1 MNEPVI
7 VGQNLPV
14 LSDVEVKESVD
25 KIGAYVN
32 ALSASKKAVT
42 DQSVIDE
49 IDEQI
54 RKYSALLIRYRMEL
68 GRRTAAIERTDK
80 YGANQYSANQY
91 SRSQGSGTPN
101 KMEQLA
107 ELGIASQRASENERL
122 SANAEE
128 VEKYLARAEEEGRAP
143 TISGAL
149 RATKDTQPK
158 NLFEQELKKAK
169 ERHDEFVQS
178 DDQIISVTAIMQDR
192 QDMKLIEYDLMQD
205 IYKALSSVTALNI
218 TRSHDE
224 ILEVARNMSEERLN
238 ETIHRIQNAGRVIS
252 QILGIFMEVVD

>member
-7 VGQNLPV
+7 VEQNLPV

-68 GRRTAAIERTDK
+68 GRRTARLEKAK
-80 YGANQYSANQY
+80 NQYEML
-91 SRSQGSGTPN
+91 SQASG
-101 KMEQLA
+101 EQSKKETL
-107 ELGIASQRASENERL
+107 ERLGIISQRASENERL

-238 ETIHRIQNAGRVIS
+238 ETIRRIQNAGRVIS